1 MNIRVNLL
9 PEAKLSKVRN
19 KAKRR
24 TYTTITIL
32 TLAIAAI
39 ICVLLVMLRI
49 FLQGTYALGER
60 NMKSLKDEI
69 GKQKDLEENASTLQ
83 QNLASFYALN
93 STRTYASAI
102 INNFF
107 KAVPANVTVA
117 SISFDDKGKVTIA
130 GSTDSFADVS
140 RFASSLEQYNVD
152 FLPQPELSR
161 EAVFKNVAILSVN
174 KSEGKTSFSIT
185 FDVNKD
191 VLKGQR
197 K

>member
-1 MNIRVNLL
+1 
-9 PEAKLSKVRN
+9 
-19 KAKRR
+19 
-24 TYTTITIL
+24 
-32 TLAIAAI
+32 
-39 ICVLLVMLRI
+39 MLFR
-49 FLQGTYALGER
+49 
-60 NMKSLKDEI
+60 S
-69 GKQKDLEENASTLQ
+69 
-83 QNLASFYALN
+83 
-93 STRTYASAI
+93 
-102 INNFF
+102 
-107 KAVPANVTVA
+107 VTVA